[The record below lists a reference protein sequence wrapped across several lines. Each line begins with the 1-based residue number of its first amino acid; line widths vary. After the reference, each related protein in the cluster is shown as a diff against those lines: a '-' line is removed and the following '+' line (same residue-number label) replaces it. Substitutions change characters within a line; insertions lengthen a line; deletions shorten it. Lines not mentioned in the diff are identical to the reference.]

1 MRGVGPAGR
10 VFRRLKERGR
20 RIVARRRGDM
30 RRVGARVERR
40 KDCEQLGQHVERS
53 PRLSRAF

>member
-10 VFRRLKERGR
+10 VFRRFKERGR
-20 RIVARRRGDM
+20 RIVARRRGAM

-40 KDCEQLGQHVERS
+40 NDCGQLC
-53 PRLSRAF
+53 